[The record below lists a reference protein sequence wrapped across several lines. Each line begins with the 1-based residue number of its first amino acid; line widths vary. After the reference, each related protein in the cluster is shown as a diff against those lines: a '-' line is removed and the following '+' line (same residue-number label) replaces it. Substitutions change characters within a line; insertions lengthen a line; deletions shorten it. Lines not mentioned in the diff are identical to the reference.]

1 MLINA
6 FVTTQ
11 FDYCISLVAGLSSS
25 IIISTPINSEL
36 LCKVIYL
43 LWAIRQQDTSSI
55 SKHLVNCKLNS
66 LPSSLPEQSISVTL
80 LTRSLILVVSDLLI
94 EKKKMLVERNTL
106 TLSLKGYRNNSKSS
120 LKLMREQRENSDGG
134 VSIHEYKKSISPS
147 RIGTQPREIREIYYV
162 PTALISFVPLI
173 ATVVLER

>member
-147 RIGTQPREIREIYYV
+147 RTGTQPREIREIYYV

>member
-36 LCKVIYL
+36 FCKVIYL
-43 LWAIRQQDTSSI
+43 LWAIRQQDTSLI

-106 TLSLKGYRNNSKSS
+106 TLSLEGYRNNSKSS
-120 LKLMREQRENSDGG
+120 LKLMREQRENSDGS
-134 VSIHEYKKSISPS
+134 VSIHEYKKRISPS
-147 RIGTQPREIREIYYV
+147 RMGPS
-162 PTALISFVPLI
+162 LGK
-173 ATVVLER
+173 